1 MSEARITHIGG
12 PTTLIEAGDW
22 RLLTDP
28 TFDPPG
34 HRYRFGWGTSSHK
47 TAGPALTPAELPPID
62 AVLLSHDHHG
72 DNLDLAGRALLAS
85 ADTVLTTPSGARSL
99 GGNARALAP
108 WTTHRLEAPGRPA
121 ITSSSTRRARRVARD
136 WAGTGPSSS
145 TIRTGSAGSC
155 EGSTSTGS

>member
-85 ADTVLTTPSGARSL
+85 AETVLTTPSGASAATRAPSL
-99 GGNARALAP
+99 
-108 WTTHRLEAPGRPA
+108 PGRPTA
-121 ITSSSTRRARRVARD
+121 WRLRADRPSLSRRPPRATAHRCPAPSPAR
-136 WAGTGPSSS
+136 
-145 TIRTGSAGSC
+145 
-155 EGSTSTGS
+155 